1 MKYKINE
8 LSKILGVTSTTL
20 RRYENNKYIV
30 PERGDSDYRWYT
42 NNDISRVAQ
51 IRLFRKCGFSH
62 QDIMSMLD
70 NEEKYKDY
78 VAEFRE
84 RKNLYLKENH
94 YIQCGDVM
102 TFIVNTLGEKV
113 SLLVCMPVSSV

>member
-1 MKYKINE
+1 
-8 LSKILGVTSTTL
+8 
-20 RRYENNKYIV
+20 
-30 PERGDSDYRWYT
+30 
-42 NNDISRVAQ
+42 
-51 IRLFRKCGFSH
+51 
-62 QDIMSMLD
+62 MLD